1 MQQDVRAAAL
11 PTQGDPPRRTSHWLQ
26 KRRGISQAR

>member
-1 MQQDVRAAAL
+1 MQQDVCVAAW
-11 PTQGDPPRRTSHWLQ
+11 PTQGNPPRRTSHWLQ